1 MKKYIKKIINGI
13 IGILGGYKAFR
24 FFYTNIVNNVM
35 GQTIVINHN
44 HVSLTFSTPN
54 PLNIYRVKTFS
65 SKEPETLEWIE
76 RMPIGSIFWDIGAN
90 IGLYSCYAAKKRGC
104 RVFCF
109 EPSVFNLELL
119 ARNIFLNKLTD
130 NISIIPLPLAE
141 ELGVS
146 KLQMTNTLWGGALS
160 TFGQNYGHDGQP
172 IKKVFEFSTIGLS
185 MTEAVK
191 VLQIPLPNFI
201 KMDVDG
207 IEHLI
212 LKGGLDVLTKIDG
225 VLIEINDHF
234 AEQAKTAN
242 EYLLMA
248 GLTLKEK
255 RHADYFD
262 LSNDSGRHTFNQIW
276 TRGKD

>member
-109 EPSVFNLELL
+109 EPSVFNLE
-119 ARNIFLNKLTD
+119 A
-130 NISIIPLPLAE
+130 
-141 ELGVS
+141 
-146 KLQMTNTLWGGALS
+146 
-160 TFGQNYGHDGQP
+160 
-172 IKKVFEFSTIGLS
+172 FS
-185 MTEAVK
+185 A
-191 VLQIPLPNFI
+191 Q
-201 KMDVDG
+201 
-207 IEHLI
+207 
-212 LKGGLDVLTKIDG
+212 
-225 VLIEINDHF
+225 
-234 AEQAKTAN
+234 
-242 EYLLMA
+242 
-248 GLTLKEK
+248 
-255 RHADYFD
+255 YF
-262 LSNDSGRHTFNQIW
+262 SQ
-276 TRGKD
+276 